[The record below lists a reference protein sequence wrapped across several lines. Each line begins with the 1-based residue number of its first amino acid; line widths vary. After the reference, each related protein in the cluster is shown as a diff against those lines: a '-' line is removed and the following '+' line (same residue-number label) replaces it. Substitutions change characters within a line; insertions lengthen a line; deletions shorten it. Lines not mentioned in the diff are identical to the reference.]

1 MDVST
6 QGTSLCEEH
15 FVKQEKEDD
24 CIVIED
30 DDTDL
35 KNLQADGGKLN
46 NKTENKTSIKRK
58 KRSEEDTVPIKL
70 LSDVFLRVIYP
81 LTQCMSKNVIIGVFK
96 HLDYAPGV
104 LLNQGGKYVLFTDKG
119 WHSLSKYLQL
129 IECYIINNVYGKKTS
144 QILAGTDIEV
154 ENLRL
159 RGSQCVR
166 FRDLTK
172 FDDKVLLYSEEFQML
187 SSCTPAIERY
197 LQQLTMAGPVIKDYL
212 QDSIE
217 RRPSAPLLYGE
228 VDTCVYNR
236 LPQEIHMCRRMSK
249 FLEHVHSDMVCVDH
263 DLGVKE
269 EEKDE
274 KKNEEKKED
283 EKVLA
288 NTEVESVVE

>member
-1 MDVST
+1 MDVNT

-15 FVKQEKEDD
+15 YVEQEKEDQDEPSD
-24 CIVIED
+24 CLVIEE
-30 DDTDL
+30 DDTDI
-35 KNLQADGGKLN
+35 NDIQADTTKTIKTG
-46 NKTENKTSIKRK
+46 NKASMKRNKRTA
-58 KRSEEDTVPIKL
+58 EDTVTIKL
-70 LSDVFLRVIYP
+70 LTDVFLRVVYP

-119 WHSLSKYLQL
+119 WQSLSKYLQL
-129 IECYIINNVYGKKTS
+129 IECYINNNVYGKKTS

-172 FDDKVLLYSEEFQML
+172 HDDKVLLYSEEFQML
-187 SSCTPAIERY
+187 SSCTPAVERY
-197 LQQLTMAGPVIKDYL
+197 LKQLTMAGPVIKDYL
-212 QDSIE
+212 QNSIE
-217 RRPSAPLLYGE
+217 KRPSAPLLYGV

-249 FLEHVHSDMVCVDH
+249 FLDHVHSDMVCFEH

-269 EEKDE
+269 E
-274 KKNEEKKED
+274 KKE
-283 EKVLA
+283 EEEEEVLA
-288 NTEVESVVE
+288 NTETESVTE